1 MFDWSVRQV
10 MLSRKWI
17 LAVLTESITG
27 ALGLAKRERMVC
39 HPLQAQELSNTSF
52 AYLTSPTGQL
62 SETILRT
69 HRCLISRLH
78 PHIVYEH
85 KGEGAVTHTERTT
98 YPRDEEE
105 SALIPLCSF
114 AGACEPLPPVLE
126 WWQFH
131 PGRVCKPVP
140 QPAPPRWLAAACQ
153 LPPVRRDG
161 QAGVALTRWM
171 RWDWRCPCPQ
181 CRARTRESPER

>member
-1 MFDWSVRQV
+1 MPCRCSVGIGDVRLVGSPGDVVTKMDPRCSHREYNRCTWSCQE
-10 MLSRKWI
+10 RKNGVPP
-17 LAVLTESITG
+17 LAG
-27 ALGLAKRERMVC
+27 AGIVQHLFCLPHV
-39 HPLQAQELSNTSF
+39 
-52 AYLTSPTGQL
+52 PTGQL

-85 KGEGAVTHTERTT
+85 KGEGAATHTERTT
-98 YPRDEEE
+98 HPRDEEE

-140 QPAPPRWLAAACQ
+140 QPAPPRWLAAASQ
-153 LPPVRRDG
+153 LPPGKTPHPRR
-161 QAGVALTRWM
+161 
-171 RWDWRCPCPQ
+171 PC
-181 CRARTRESPER
+181 CTASCSIWWHS